1 MIKFNQVFNSENG
14 VEVIVKLSKY
24 KKSYYEVEF
33 EWDSNMSPSY
43 FGSIMKKGSNWE
55 VFTNQDNYWFDY
67 CSFSFKTLTE
77 AIEYIGITEIE
88 NKQYFNAY

>member
-1 MIKFNQVFNSENG
+1 MIKLNNVFNSMSG
-14 VEVIVKLSKY
+14 VEVVIKLRKY

-43 FGSIMKKGSNWE
+43 FGSIMKNGSKWE
-55 VFTNQDNYWFDY
+55 VFTNQDNYWDDY
-67 CSFSFKTLTE
+67 CSVTFKTLSE
-77 AIEYIGITEIE
+77 AVEYIGITDIE